1 MREEKSRKSR
11 ERATSSSGGSY
22 FSTWRPVCLYFHS
35 YLIHDHT
42 NFFPNKSTN
51 KIVNN
56 HFYIFRLENLHNLTY
71 FKLLN
76 SCNKFRRKFY
86 SIHLVEKSKG
96 SRQWILKWWTNSI
109 YRLSIHREKNRW
121 RKIHKTGIIHW
132 RDVYTR
138 FVDRK
143 NAFAYER
150 DSGKSEL
157 PSLDFRGINN
167 DRFDS
172 WTPVVIPSNSLEF
185 PQPLWLLDPPR
196 NLYTCRRV
204 SIKCCPLSIRQ
215 QFHQGCLSV
224 IEFLLYTLFH
234 FSSISMFD
242 LLSLLYSFLSFKF
255 TIPVGRRLSIL

>member
-1 MREEKSRKSR
+1 MDSEMMDEFDIQTR
-11 ERATSSSGGSY
+11 Y
-22 FSTWRPVCLYFHS
+22 
-35 YLIHDHT
+35 
-42 NFFPNKSTN
+42 
-51 KIVNN
+51 
-56 HFYIFRLENLHNLTY
+56 
-71 FKLLN
+71 
-76 SCNKFRRKFY
+76 
-86 SIHLVEKSKG
+86 
-96 SRQWILKWWTNSI
+96 
-109 YRLSIHREKNRW
+109 REKNRW

-196 NLYTCRRV
+196 NLYACRRV

-255 TIPVGRRLSIL
+255 TIPLGRRLSIL